1 MENILEGNPVSEK
14 TGPSDDFFSAMEQQ
28 VNGVVSEENT
38 AEQNTQGEPNK
49 VTQTEESIK
58 VGATDWESE
67 SNPYKKRYGDST
79 KEAQKIVGELK
90 DLKPFI
96 PILEAM
102 KKDNGLVNHVK
113 DYLVSG
119 GTPSKTITEKL
130 GVSDNF
136 EYDGK
141 EALDNPESDSAKVLD
156 AHVDAIVNKKLQ
168 GMMTAQAQSQQKV
181 TMMEERRIQ
190 EKEFKRKHNMSEK
203 DFKALVT
210 KAQTHTM
217 TLDDLYLIL
226 NKDQASK
233 NIADTTKTD
242 VLNQMKNVREVPQS
256 VAAINSMGTA
266 DKSDD
271 DKVFES
277 ILGSDAQL
285 DELFG

>member
-1 MENILEGNPVSEK
+1 MENQLEGNPVSEK

-28 VNGVVSEENT
+28 VNSVVLEDT
-38 AEQNTQGEPNK
+38 AEQTTQSDPEK
-49 VTQTEESIK
+49 ITQSEESIK

-67 SNPYKKRYGDST
+67 DNPYKKRYGDST
-79 KEAQKIVGELK
+79 KEAQKMVGELK
-90 DLKPFI
+90 NLKPFI

-113 DYLVSG
+113 DYLVKG
-119 GTPSKTITEKL
+119 GPPSKTITQEL
-130 GVSDNF
+130 GVSEDF
-136 EYDGK
+136 EYDGR
-141 EALDNPESDSAKVLD
+141 EALDNPESDSAKVLN

-168 GMMTAQAQSQQKV
+168 TMMSAQAQNQQKFN
-181 TMMEERRIQ
+181 MMEERRIQ
-190 EKEFKRKHNMSEK
+190 EKEFKRKHNMSEE
-203 DFKALVT
+203 DFKTLVE
-210 KAQTHTM
+210 KAKSHTM
-217 TLDDLYLIL
+217 TLDDLYLIM

-256 VAAINSMGTA
+256 VAAVNSIGTA
-266 DKSDD
+266 TKSDD
-271 DKVFES
+271 DKIFES